1 LHRRC
6 SAGPVSSPRDHWRD
20 RPLREMIPRDGPH
33 DEQTPPAADAARW
46 RLRDVELDLSTPRIM
61 AICNVTPDSFSDGGE
76 HYSVALALKFAEDAS
91 RDGASI
97 LDVGGEST
105 RPGATPVHVEREL
118 ARVIPVIEA
127 VRDRVPQLL
136 ISIDTVKS
144 AVAQAALDAGAHI
157 INDVSAGRIDG
168 QMFGVASR
176 TGAGLVLM
184 HSRGGV
190 RDMASYAHAEYGD
203 DVVGTVCAEVTERM
217 ALARSAG
224 VAADQLVIDPGLGF
238 SKTSAQSIALLR
250 ALQRFVELGRPVLVG
265 VSRKRFIGEITGV
278 TVPALRATGSA
289 MAHAIAVSR
298 GARVVRTHDVAA
310 TREAIAIVAAL

>member
-1 LHRRC
+1 MNL
-6 SAGPVSSPRDHWRD
+6 
-20 RPLREMIPRDGPH
+20 RDGPQH
-33 DEQTPPAADAARW
+33 GPTPPAAEAARW
-46 RLRDVELDLSTPRIM
+46 RLRDVELDLATPRIM

-76 HYSVALALKFAEDAS
+76 HYSVALALKFAEAAA

-97 LDVGGEST
+97 LDIGGEST
-105 RPGATPVHVEREL
+105 RPGATPVHADREL

-127 VRDRVPQLL
+127 VRERVPQLL
-136 ISIDTVKS
+136 ISIDTMKS
-144 AVAQAALDAGAHI
+144 VVAQAALDAGAHI
-157 INDVSAGRIDG
+157 INDVSAGRVDAKI
-168 QMFGVASR
+168 FEVAFR

-190 RDMASYAHAEYGD
+190 RDMASYAHADYGD
-203 DVVGTVCAEVTERM
+203 DPVGAICDEVIDRIT
-217 ALARSAG
+217 LARAAG
-224 VAADQLVIDPGLGF
+224 VAADQIVIDPGLGF

-250 ALQRFVELGRPVLVG
+250 ALHRFVDIGRPVLVG

-289 MAHAIAVSR
+289 MAHAVAVMR

-310 TREAIAIVAAL
+310 TREALSIVAAL